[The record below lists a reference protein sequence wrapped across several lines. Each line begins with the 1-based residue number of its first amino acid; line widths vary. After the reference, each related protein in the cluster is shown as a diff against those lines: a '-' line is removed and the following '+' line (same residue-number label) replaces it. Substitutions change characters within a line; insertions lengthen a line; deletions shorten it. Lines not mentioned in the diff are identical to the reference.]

1 MEEKRYGGK
10 SPSREEALEL
20 VLKEFSK
27 EFSKDILVEEELCD
41 RTFRIYEI
49 HRENVYKIG
58 YDCIFTIQEIPT
70 NTINLVTDYKHLEY
84 PIKYSFKERIKI
96 LLKGRI

>member
-1 MEEKRYGGK
+1 MENKRYGGK

-27 EFSKDILVEEELCD
+27 DILEEELCD

-49 HRENVYKIG
+49 PRENVSIIG
-58 YDCIFTIQEIPT
+58 YDCIFAIQEIPT
-70 NTINLVTDYKHLEY
+70 NTIKLVADFRHLEY

-96 LLKGRI
+96 LLKGRV